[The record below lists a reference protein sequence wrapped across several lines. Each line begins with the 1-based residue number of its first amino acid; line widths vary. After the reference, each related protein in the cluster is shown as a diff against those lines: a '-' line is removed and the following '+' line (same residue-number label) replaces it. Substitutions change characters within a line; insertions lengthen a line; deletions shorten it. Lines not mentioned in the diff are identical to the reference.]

1 MLALKRLVT
10 ILVMVYLL
18 LALLFILSPAT
29 SDAVAGAFG
38 LGTNTGAFFK
48 TLFIVGAVLLA
59 VQLLVENLDST
70 MLRRNISQHEG
81 KINELKARLY
91 DQQMELRER
100 EFQQR
105 PGVVTGTTTYPDPA
119 YTTSPVTA
127 PAPEVH
133 RPVFPQ
139 EDPSL
144 TNEPLQ
150 KPNSFIPP
158 AAPDVD
164 ERPVR

>member
-29 SDAVAGAFG
+29 RDAVAGAFG
-38 LGTNTGAFFK
+38 LGTDMSTFYWV
-48 TLFIVGAVLLA
+48 LFIVAAVLLA

-105 PGVVTGTTTYPDPA
+105 PGVVTGTTTYPETV
-119 YTTSPVTA
+119 YTPSPTTTPV
-127 PAPEVH
+127 PEAT

-144 TNEPLQ
+144 PNAPLQ
-150 KPNSFIPP
+150 QPNSIIPP
-158 AAPDVD
+158 ASPDVD